1 MLHEKA
7 ANFSQANWHTDR
19 HSNHSSLAAHARA
32 QGNNIVRAR
41 WGGKLGRM
49 LGGMLSG
56 MLGGMLGGTK
66 GDFPGCWVEF
76 WVRRWV
82 RS

>member
-1 MLHEKA
+1 MFVSINK
-7 ANFSQANWHTDR
+7 QANWHTDR

-32 QGNNIVRAR
+32 QGNNIARAR

-56 MLGGMLGGTK
+56 MLGGILGGMLGGTR
-66 GDFPGCWVEF
+66 GDFGQDAG
-76 WVRRWV
+76 
-82 RS
+82 